1 MAIVL
6 VLSWNL
12 FHGRSLPATNRSL
25 YDEFAA
31 KLGEWSWDV
40 ALLQEVPPWWPASLA
55 RELGVDQRSAL
66 TSRNALLFLRRAI
79 AERRP
84 ELLKSNGG
92 GCNAILSRAPIA
104 EHRTLRLRRWPERR
118 MAQLARLRDGTSVVN
133 LHASTRPA
141 RAVAELAR
149 LWPCALDWAGAER
162 LILGGDL
169 NLRTPPPP
177 LPPSTPACAREQS
190 SPAGE
195 ASERCATIVHAA
207 GSGVDHVYARGLLSV
222 DHGGAV
228 TGTAGDAAQPSRA
241 IVLNDGRRV
250 ELSDHQPLLARLSP
264 QAS

>member
-31 KLGEWSWDV
+31 KLGQWSWDV
-40 ALLQEVPPWWPASLA
+40 ALLQEVPPWWPAPLA
-55 RELGVDQRSAL
+55 RELGAEQRSAL
-66 TSRNALLFLRRAI
+66 TSRNALLALRRAF

-92 GCNAILSRAPIA
+92 GCNAILSRTPIA

-118 MAQLARLRDGTSVVN
+118 VAQLARLRDGTCVVN

-141 RAVAELAR
+141 RAEQELAR
-149 LWPCALDWAGAER
+149 LWPYALDWAGADR

-177 LPPSTPACAREQS
+177 PAPTPAGACGQS
-190 SPAGE
+190 PAAGE
-195 ASERCATIVHAA
+195 ASEHGGAIAHVA
-207 GSGVDHVYARGLLSV
+207 GSGVDHVYARGLLPIDQDETV
-222 DHGGAV
+222 TGAAGGA
-228 TGTAGDAAQPSRA
+228 GRPSRA
-241 IVLNDGRRV
+241 IVLDDGRRV
-250 ELSDHQPLLARLSP
+250 ELSDHAPLLARLRAQTS
-264 QAS
+264 